1 MARRV
6 GLERDDV
13 IEAALDLVDRDG
25 LAALSL
31 KAVAD
36 RLTVQPPS
44 LYSHV
49 DGLGGLL
56 DAMSIAATAEFGE
69 VLRDSV
75 VGVSGDDAVAAFAGA
90 YRRWATDNP
99 GRYELSLRQVAS
111 DEKRTV
117 GRGAIDTMDRV
128 LAAYG
133 LTGHDATA
141 AGRSLRA
148 ALHGFA
154 TLEAADALGR
164 GNPRSQLRL
173 PDRPVRR
180 RSAGGSTR
188 RVTFGVSHPIS

>member
-6 GLERDDV
+6 GLERHDV
-13 IEAALDLVDRDG
+13 IDAALAIVDREG

-36 RLTVQPPS
+36 RLEVQPPS

-56 DAMSIAATAEFGE
+56 DAMSIAVIAEFGE

-75 VGVSGDDAVAAFAGA
+75 VGVAGDDAVAAFATA

-99 GRYELSLRQVAS
+99 GRYELSLRHVAS
-111 DEKRTV
+111 AEKRTV
-117 GRGAIDTMDRV
+117 GRGAIETMDRV

-133 LTGHDATA
+133 LTGAEATA
-141 AGRSLRA
+141 AGRTLRA

-154 TLEAADALGR
+154 TLESADALGR
-164 GNPRSQLRL
+164 GNHDRSFRYLVDLFVDGLR
-173 PDRPVRR
+173 
-180 RSAGGSTR
+180 AGGHEASL
-188 RVTFGVSHPIS
+188 SA